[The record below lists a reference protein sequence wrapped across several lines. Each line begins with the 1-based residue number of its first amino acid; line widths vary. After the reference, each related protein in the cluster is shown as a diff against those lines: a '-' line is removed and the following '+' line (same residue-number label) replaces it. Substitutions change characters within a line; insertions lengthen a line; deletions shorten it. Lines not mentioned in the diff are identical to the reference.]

1 MPIYLVHS
9 LKRFY
14 REDEASEGWKKYF
27 QRSEGLRLSLKQ
39 VLEMPGSHPPTLQRC
54 TVHSIYSV
62 HTVPIIHTI
71 LGPLYKPVLV
81 PVSPFGMTRPLVPSP
96 PISNTSSTG
105 WTLNKLSAQP
115 CFLCDTLSVFVL
127 FMASFFWPVLRLAW
141 LPDRQYY
148 LPAVVIN

>member
-9 LKRFY
+9 LKRYY

-71 LGPLYKPVLV
+71 LGPLYKPVLYLFPPLEWPALSFPLLPSLIPHL
-81 PVSPFGMTRPLVPSP
+81 PVEHLASCLLNLV
-96 PISNTSSTG
+96 SSV
-105 WTLNKLSAQP
+105 
-115 CFLCDTLSVFVL
+115 TLSVFVL